1 MRGLEEAP
9 EAITGPDALALIV
22 YMSVTAPYP
31 QAGYIMGFQLQEAA
45 NSPCP
50 STTGGSVA

>member
-9 EAITGPDALALIV
+9 EAITGPDALAPIAF
-22 YMSVTAPYP
+22 MSATAPYP
-31 QAGYIMGFQLQEAA
+31 QAGFIVGFQLQQAA
-45 NSPCP
+45 NNPCP